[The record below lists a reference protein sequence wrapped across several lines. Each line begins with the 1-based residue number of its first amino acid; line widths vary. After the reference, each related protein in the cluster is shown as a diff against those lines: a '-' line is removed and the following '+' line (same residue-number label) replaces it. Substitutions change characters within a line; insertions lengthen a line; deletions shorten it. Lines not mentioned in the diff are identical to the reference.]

1 MCPAAARIFQAP
13 IRSHDERRWAEVT
26 ATGQS
31 KSSQSIFLAAQKS
44 GLPAA
49 FMDKAKAVIAPGTT
63 LIFTDRPVDPTT
75 QSAPTFQI
83 LVAQK
88 DKPVKT

>member
-1 MCPAAARIFQAP
+1 
-13 IRSHDERRWAEVT
+13 
-26 ATGQS
+26 
-31 KSSQSIFLAAQKS
+31 LAAQKS

-49 FMDKAKAVIAPGTT
+49 FVDKAKAIITPGTT

-75 QSAPTFQI
+75 QSAPNFQI